1 MPKSKQTRF
10 EEYTANKNHVVG
22 SEAWLS
28 DDELESKRRIEEL
41 NDPNH
46 PSNSPENKKARE
58 RRLDELMGKIVIK
71 YGDMKG

>member
-1 MPKSKQTRF
+1 MPKSKQARF
-10 EEYTANKNHVVG
+10 
-22 SEAWLS
+22 
-28 DDELESKRRIEEL
+28 EEL